1 MKKRQINDEMMDSVL
16 KTMLSEYQEQEG
28 RKILKEAEELNKTD
42 EYAPTKQQIKEFEKI
57 SKKQLRKKKI
67 KSLNFKLKVYRTATA
82 LGVLL
87 LIFNVSVV
95 SVPAMKEKTLEFFMK
110 TYNDHTDIGKYPG
123 EKVEDVK
130 NVSDDRFTIKLS
142 KEYEITYLPEGFK
155 LGDMS
160 KDETGWEANYYNED
174 EVITFS
180 QSSLNGTDLSIDTE
194 NTKNTYVDINGQQ
207 AFVTEK
213 DEQISVTW
221 RVDEN
226 IIRVTSIGVKKAE
239 LIKVAKSVEKVFF
252 LVRCI

>member
-16 KTMLSEYQEQEG
+16 KTMLSEYQEEEG
-28 RKILKEAEELNKTD
+28 RKILKETEELNKSD

-57 SKKQLRKKKI
+57 SKKQLHKKKI
-67 KSLNFKLKVYRTATA
+67 KSLSFKLKVYRTATA

-180 QSSLNGTDLSIDTE
+180 QSLLNGTDLSIDTE

-239 LIKVAKSVEKVFF
+239 LIKVAKSVEKVK
-252 LVRCI
+252 

>member
-16 KTMLSEYQEQEG
+16 KTMLSEYQEEEG

-87 LIFNVSVV
+87 LIFNISVV

-110 TYNDHTDIGKYPG
+110 IYNDHTDIGKYPG
-123 EKVEDVK
+123 EKVEDAK

-239 LIKVAKSVEKVFF
+239 LIKVAKSVEKVK
-252 LVRCI
+252 

>member
-16 KTMLSEYQEQEG
+16 KTMLSEYQEEEG

-42 EYAPTKQQIKEFEKI
+42 EYAPTKQQIKEFKKI

-67 KSLNFKLKVYRTATA
+67 KSLSFKLKVYRTATA

-87 LIFNVSVV
+87 LIFNISVV

-110 TYNDHTDIGKYPG
+110 TYDDHTDIGKYPG

-142 KEYEITYLPEGFK
+142 EEYEITYLPKGFK
-155 LGDMS
+155 LRDMH
-160 KDETGWEANYYNED
+160 KDEIGWEANYYNED
-174 EVITFS
+174 KLITFS

-207 AFVTEK
+207 AFMTEK
-213 DEQISVTW
+213 ENLVNMVW

-226 IIRVTSIGVKKAE
+226 IITVSGIDVSKKE
-239 LIKVAKSVEKVFF
+239 IIKVARSVKKVK
-252 LVRCI
+252 

>member
-16 KTMLSEYQEQEG
+16 KTMLSEYQEEEG
-28 RKILKEAEELNKTD
+28 RKILKEAEELNKSD

-67 KSLNFKLKVYRTATA
+67 KSMNFKLKVYRTATV

-87 LIFNVSVV
+87 LIFNISVV

-110 TYNDHTDIGKYPG
+110 TYKDHTDIGKYPG

-155 LGDMS
+155 MGDMS

-239 LIKVAKSVEKVFF
+239 LIKVAKSVEKVK
-252 LVRCI
+252 

>member
-1 MKKRQINDEMMDSVL
+1 MKKRQINDEMMDNVL
-16 KTMLSEYQEQEG
+16 KTMLSEYQEEEG

-57 SKKQLRKKKI
+57 SKKQLCKKKI
-67 KSLNFKLKVYRTATA
+67 KSLSFKLKVYRTATA

-87 LIFNVSVV
+87 LIFNISVV

-110 TYNDHTDIGKYPG
+110 TYDDHTDIGKYPG

-142 KEYEITYLPEGFK
+142 KEYEITYLPKGFK
-155 LGDMS
+155 LRDMH
-160 KDETGWEANYYNED
+160 KDEIGWEANYYNED
-174 EVITFS
+174 KLITFS

-207 AFVTEK
+207 AFMTEK
-213 DEQISVTW
+213 ENLVNMVW

-226 IIRVTSIGVKKAE
+226 IITVSGIDVSKKE
-239 LIKVAKSVEKVFF
+239 IIKVARSVKKVK
-252 LVRCI
+252 

>member
-1 MKKRQINDEMMDSVL
+1 MDSVL
-16 KTMLSEYQEQEG
+16 KTMLSEYQEEEG
-28 RKILKEAEELNKTD
+28 RKILKEAEELNKSD

-239 LIKVAKSVEKVFF
+239 LIKVAKSVEKVK
-252 LVRCI
+252 

>member
-16 KTMLSEYQEQEG
+16 KTMLSEYQEEEG

-87 LIFNVSVV
+87 LIFNISVV

-110 TYNDHTDIGKYPG
+110 IYNDHTDIGKYPG

-180 QSSLNGTDLSIDTE
+180 QSSPNGTDLSIDTE

-239 LIKVAKSVEKVFF
+239 LIKVAKSVEKVK
-252 LVRCI
+252 

>member
-16 KTMLSEYQEQEG
+16 KTMLSEYQEEEG

-180 QSSLNGTDLSIDTE
+180 QSLLNGTDLSIDTE

-239 LIKVAKSVEKVFF
+239 LIKVAKSVEKVK
-252 LVRCI
+252 

>member
-1 MKKRQINDEMMDSVL
+1 MKKRQITDEMMDNVL
-16 KTMLSEYQEQEG
+16 KTMLSEYQEEEG

-57 SKKQLRKKKI
+57 SKKQLCKKKI
-67 KSLNFKLKVYRTATA
+67 KSLSFKLKVYRTATA

-87 LIFNVSVV
+87 LIFNISVV

-110 TYNDHTDIGKYPG
+110 TYDDHTDIGKYPG

-155 LGDMS
+155 LRDMH
-160 KDETGWEANYYNED
+160 KDEAGWNADYYNED
-174 EVITFS
+174 KLIMFS

-207 AFVTEK
+207 AFMTEK
-213 DEQISVTW
+213 ENLVNMVW

-226 IIRVTSIGVKKAE
+226 IITVSGIDVSKKE
-239 LIKVAKSVEKVFF
+239 IIKVARSVKKVK
-252 LVRCI
+252 

>member
-1 MKKRQINDEMMDSVL
+1 MS
-16 KTMLSEYQEQEG
+16 
-28 RKILKEAEELNKTD
+28 
-42 EYAPTKQQIKEFEKI
+42 
-57 SKKQLRKKKI
+57 
-67 KSLNFKLKVYRTATA
+67 FKLKVYRTATA

-130 NVSDDRFTIKLS
+130 NVLDDRFTIKLS

-160 KDETGWEANYYNED
+160 KDETGWESNYYNED

-239 LIKVAKSVEKVFF
+239 LIKVAKSVEKVK
-252 LVRCI
+252 

>member
-1 MKKRQINDEMMDSVL
+1 MDSVL
-16 KTMLSEYQEQEG
+16 KTTLSEYQEEEG

-87 LIFNVSVV
+87 LIFNISVV

-142 KEYEITYLPEGFK
+142 KEYEITYLPKGFK

-239 LIKVAKSVEKVFF
+239 LIKVAKSVEKVK
-252 LVRCI
+252 

>member
-16 KTMLSEYQEQEG
+16 KTMLSEYQEEEG
-28 RKILKEAEELNKTD
+28 RKILKEAEELNKSD

-57 SKKQLRKKKI
+57 SKKQLRKKKL
-67 KSLNFKLKVYRTATA
+67 KSLNFKLKVYRTATV

-87 LIFNVSVV
+87 LIFNISVV

-110 TYNDHTDIGKYPG
+110 TYDDHTDIGKYPG

-155 LGDMS
+155 LGEMS

-239 LIKVAKSVEKVFF
+239 LIKVAKSVEKVK
-252 LVRCI
+252 

>member
-16 KTMLSEYQEQEG
+16 KTMLSEYQEEEG

-42 EYAPTKQQIKEFEKI
+42 EYAPTKQ
-57 SKKQLRKKKI
+57 KI

-155 LGDMS
+155 MTNMN
-160 KDETGWEANYYNED
+160 KDEAGWSADYYKDADMISFKQKSIEGGD
-174 EVITFS
+174 I
-180 QSSLNGTDLSIDTE
+180 GIDTE
-194 NTKNTYVDINGQQ
+194 NTQKSYVDINGH
-207 AFVTEK
+207 
-213 DEQISVTW
+213 
-221 RVDEN
+221 
-226 IIRVTSIGVKKAE
+226 KASE
-239 LIKVAKSVEKVFF
+239 
-252 LVRCI
+252 

>member
-16 KTMLSEYQEQEG
+16 KTTLSEYQEEEG

-87 LIFNVSVV
+87 LIFNISVV
-95 SVPAMKEKTLEFFMK
+95 SVLAMKEKTLEFFMK

-239 LIKVAKSVEKVFF
+239 LIKVAKSVEKVK
-252 LVRCI
+252 

>member
-16 KTMLSEYQEQEG
+16 KTMLSEYQEEEG

-57 SKKQLRKKKI
+57 SKNQLRKKKI

-239 LIKVAKSVEKVFF
+239 LIKVAKSVEKVK
-252 LVRCI
+252 

>member
-1 MKKRQINDEMMDSVL
+1 MDSVL
-16 KTMLSEYQEQEG
+16 KTMLSEYQEEEG

-57 SKKQLRKKKI
+57 SKKQLHKKKI
-67 KSLNFKLKVYRTATA
+67 KSLSFKLKVYRTATA

-142 KEYEITYLPEGFK
+142 KEYEITYLPKGFK

-239 LIKVAKSVEKVFF
+239 LIKVAKSVEKVK
-252 LVRCI
+252 

>member
-1 MKKRQINDEMMDSVL
+1 MDSVL
-16 KTMLSEYQEQEG
+16 KTMLSEYQEEEG

-57 SKKQLRKKKI
+57 SKKQLHKKKI
-67 KSLNFKLKVYRTATA
+67 KSLSFKLKVYRTATA

-87 LIFNVSVV
+87 LIFNISVV

-239 LIKVAKSVEKVFF
+239 LIKVAKSVEKVK
-252 LVRCI
+252 

>member
-16 KTMLSEYQEQEG
+16 KTMLSEYQEEEG
-28 RKILKEAEELNKTD
+28 RKILKEAEELNKSD

-57 SKKQLRKKKI
+57 SKKQLHKKKI
-67 KSLNFKLKVYRTATA
+67 KSLSFKLKVYRTATA

-239 LIKVAKSVEKVFF
+239 LIKVAKSVEKVK
-252 LVRCI
+252 

>member
-16 KTMLSEYQEQEG
+16 KTMLLEYQEEEG

-87 LIFNVSVV
+87 LIFNISVV

-110 TYNDHTDIGKYPG
+110 IYNDHTDIGKYPG

-239 LIKVAKSVEKVFF
+239 LIKVAKSVEKVK
-252 LVRCI
+252 

>member
-16 KTMLSEYQEQEG
+16 KTMLSEYQEEEG

-57 SKKQLRKKKI
+57 SKKQLHKKKI
-67 KSLNFKLKVYRTATA
+67 KSLSFKLKVYRTATA

-239 LIKVAKSVEKVFF
+239 LIKVAKSVEKVK
-252 LVRCI
+252 

>member
-16 KTMLSEYQEQEG
+16 KTTLSEYQEEEG

-87 LIFNVSVV
+87 LIFNISVV

-213 DEQISVTW
+213 DEQIIVTW

-239 LIKVAKSVEKVFF
+239 LIKVAKSVEKVK
-252 LVRCI
+252 

>member
-1 MKKRQINDEMMDSVL
+1 MDSVL
-16 KTMLSEYQEQEG
+16 KTMLSEYQEEEG

-67 KSLNFKLKVYRTATA
+67 KSLSFKLKVYRTATV

-87 LIFNVSVV
+87 LIFNISVV

-142 KEYEITYLPEGFK
+142 KEYEITYLPKGFK

-160 KDETGWEANYYNED
+160 KDETGWETNYYNED

-239 LIKVAKSVEKVFF
+239 LIKVAKSVEKVK
-252 LVRCI
+252 

>member
-16 KTMLSEYQEQEG
+16 KTMLSEYQEEEG

-239 LIKVAKSVEKVFF
+239 LIKVAKSVEKVK
-252 LVRCI
+252 

>member
-16 KTMLSEYQEQEG
+16 KTMLSEYQEEEG
-28 RKILKEAEELNKTD
+28 RKILKETEELNKSD

-87 LIFNVSVV
+87 LIFNISVV

-160 KDETGWEANYYNED
+160 KYETGWEANYYNED

-239 LIKVAKSVEKVFF
+239 LIKVAKSVEKVK
-252 LVRCI
+252 

>member
-16 KTMLSEYQEQEG
+16 KTMLSEYQEEEG

-110 TYNDHTDIGKYPG
+110 TYNNHTDIGKYPG

-239 LIKVAKSVEKVFF
+239 LIKVAKSVEKVK
-252 LVRCI
+252 

>member
-16 KTMLSEYQEQEG
+16 KTTLSEYQEEEG
-28 RKILKEAEELNKTD
+28 RKILKEAEELNKSD

-87 LIFNVSVV
+87 LIFNISVV

-239 LIKVAKSVEKVFF
+239 LIKVAKSVEKVK
-252 LVRCI
+252 

>member
-16 KTMLSEYQEQEG
+16 KTTLSEYQEEEG

-57 SKKQLRKKKI
+57 SKKQLCKKKI

-142 KEYEITYLPEGFK
+142 KEYEITYLPKGFK
-155 LGDMS
+155 LRDMH
-160 KDETGWEANYYNED
+160 KDEIGWEANYYNED
-174 EVITFS
+174 KLIMFS

-207 AFVTEK
+207 AFMTEK
-213 DEQISVTW
+213 ENLVNMVW

-226 IIRVTSIGVKKAE
+226 IITVSGIDVSKKE
-239 LIKVAKSVEKVFF
+239 IIKVARSVKKVK
-252 LVRCI
+252 

>member
-16 KTMLSEYQEQEG
+16 KTMLSEYQEEEG
-28 RKILKEAEELNKTD
+28 RKILKETEELNKSD

-57 SKKQLRKKKI
+57 SKKQLHKKKI
-67 KSLNFKLKVYRTATA
+67 KSLSFKLKVYRTATA

-130 NVSDDRFTIKLS
+130 NVLDDRFTIKLS

-239 LIKVAKSVEKVFF
+239 LIKVAKSVEKVK
-252 LVRCI
+252 

>member
-1 MKKRQINDEMMDSVL
+1 MKKRQINDEMMDRVL
-16 KTMLSEYQEQEG
+16 KTTLSEYQEEEG
-28 RKILKEAEELNKTD
+28 RKILKEAEELNKSD

-155 LGDMS
+155 LGDMH
-160 KDETGWEANYYNED
+160 KDEIGWEANYYNED
-174 EVITFS
+174 KLITFS

-207 AFVTEK
+207 AFMTEK
-213 DEQISVTW
+213 ENLVNMVW

-226 IIRVTSIGVKKAE
+226 IITVSGIDVSKE
-239 LIKVAKSVEKVFF
+239 EIIKVARSVEKV
-252 LVRCI
+252 R

>member
-16 KTMLSEYQEQEG
+16 KTMLSEYQEEEG
-28 RKILKEAEELNKTD
+28 QKILKEAEELNKTD

-239 LIKVAKSVEKVFF
+239 LIKVAKSVEKVK
-252 LVRCI
+252 